1 MHTEWDAH
9 FQLEFIGTRAK
20 ISDNLFKIPGRPFF
34 HYFQFTYFKC
44 TLHYYA
50 EHTNGIDVWILISLK
65 KRNG

>member
-9 FQLEFIGTRAK
+9 FQLEFIETRAK

-44 TLHYYA
+44 TLHYIMQSTQT
-50 EHTNGIDVWILISLK
+50 E
-65 KRNG
+65 